1 MTKRDLKTFSL
12 FIVLFLLCCAKLIFA
27 SPVHSEE
34 PRWSGSVKSL
44 NIYGDEAPAELFPD
58 YRLSSNRVRLEMDW
72 QLDPAWQ
79 LETALDYQ
87 YLWRDPKSAFNL
99 PQKTYNRF
107 LDMEKTWQHGD
118 HGSSLLQVDRLK
130 LHWRTRNMDV
140 TLGRQAI
147 GFGRILM
154 FSPLDVIAPFA
165 PDALD
170 TDIRRGVDAFQSVYN
185 YGMDGQ
191 VAAMAVWGENSSD
204 NSLLATWTDNRNGV
218 DLLMITGSLR
228 DRPMFGAGL
237 AGSLGTLGLKGEF
250 SFYEGKD
257 TNLASGDLHDSF
269 AVAAVEAWYRFD
281 SGISL
286 VTQYL
291 YNGPG
296 VSHPKDYNKA
306 LISAPLQEGL
316 TYLLGRHYLMLAPS
330 YEIHPL
336 TTIQGI
342 VIYNLADD
350 SALVRP
356 TLDLSLADNMS
367 LQIFWTGYFGKEPV
381 VTSSFLSAEPRSEF
395 GMLGDNCG
403 LFLKYFF

>member
-1 MTKRDLKTFSL
+1 MKRVFKTFSL
-12 FIVLFLLCCAKLIFA
+12 FQSLFLAFYAILISA
-27 SPVHSEE
+27 APVYSEA

-44 NIYGDEAPAELFPD
+44 NIYGEEAPAELFPD
-58 YRLSSNRVRLEMDW
+58 YRLSSNRVRLDMNW
-72 QLDPAWQ
+72 QQDRAWQ
-79 LETALDYQ
+79 FEAALDYQ

-99 PQKTYNRF
+99 PKKTYNRH

-118 HGSSLLQVDRLK
+118 HASSLLQVDRLN
-130 LHWRTRNMDV
+130 LHWRSGDMDV
-140 TLGRQAI
+140 TLGRQAV
-147 GFGRILM
+147 GFGRILI

-170 TDIRRGVDAFQSVYN
+170 TDIRRGVDALQGIYN

-191 VAAMAVWGENSSD
+191 LAATAVWGENSGD
-204 NSLLATWTDNRNGV
+204 NSLLATWTDNRYGV

-237 AGSLGTLGLKGEF
+237 AGSLGPLGLKGEF
-250 SFYEGKD
+250 SVYEGKD
-257 TNLASGDLHDSF
+257 TKKAGGDLHDSF
-269 AVAAVEAWYRFD
+269 AVAAVEAWYRFG

-286 VTQYL
+286 ITQYL

-296 VSHPKDYNKA
+296 VGNPKDYNRV
-306 LISAPLQEGL
+306 LLSAPLQEGL
-316 TYLLGRHYLMLAPS
+316 SYLLGRHYLMVAPT

-336 TTIQGI
+336 ATIQGI

-350 SALVRP
+350 SALIRP
-356 TLDLSLADNMS
+356 TLDLNLADNVT
-367 LQIFWTGYFGKEPV
+367 LQIFWTSHIGDKPRTV
-381 VTSSFLSAEPRSEF
+381 SAFQPPEPRSEF
-395 GMLGDNCG
+395 GMIGDNCG

>member
-1 MTKRDLKTFSL
+1 MKRALK
-12 FIVLFLLCCAKLIFA
+12 VLPLLQAPFLAFCAILVSA
-27 SPVHSEE
+27 APVCSEA

-44 NIYGDEAPAELFPD
+44 NIYGEEAPAEFFPD
-58 YRLSSNRVRLEMDW
+58 YRLSSNRVRLDMDW
-72 QLDPAWQ
+72 QLDRSWQ
-79 LETALDYQ
+79 LEAALDYQ
-87 YLWRDPKSAFNL
+87 YLWRDPKSAFS
-99 PQKTYNRF
+99 PPKKTYNRH

-118 HGSSLLQVDRLK
+118 HASSLLQVDRLN
-130 LHWRTRNMDV
+130 LHWRTGDMDV
-140 TLGRQAI
+140 TLGRQAV
-147 GFGRILM
+147 GFGRILI

-170 TDIRRGVDAFQSVYN
+170 TDIRRGVDALQGIYN

-191 VAAMAVWGENSSD
+191 LAATAVWGEDSSD
-204 NSLLATWTDNRNGV
+204 NSLLATWTDNRYGV
-218 DLLMITGSLR
+218 DLLMIAGSLR

-237 AGSLGTLGLKGEF
+237 AGSLGPLGLKGEF

-257 TNLASGDLHDSF
+257 TNKAGGDLHDSF
-269 AVAAVEAWYRFD
+269 AIAAAEAWYRFD

-296 VSHPKDYNKA
+296 VADPKDYNKVI
-306 LISAPLQEGL
+306 LSAPLQEGL
-316 TYLLGRHYLMLAPS
+316 TYLLGRHYLMAAPA

-336 TTIQGI
+336 ATIQGI

-350 SALVRP
+350 SALIRP
-356 TLDLSLADNMS
+356 TLDLSLADNVT
-367 LQIFWTGYFGKEPV
+367 LQIFWTIHTGDKPRTV
-381 VTSSFLSAEPRSEF
+381 SAFQPPELRSEF
-395 GMLGDNCG
+395 GVNGDNGG